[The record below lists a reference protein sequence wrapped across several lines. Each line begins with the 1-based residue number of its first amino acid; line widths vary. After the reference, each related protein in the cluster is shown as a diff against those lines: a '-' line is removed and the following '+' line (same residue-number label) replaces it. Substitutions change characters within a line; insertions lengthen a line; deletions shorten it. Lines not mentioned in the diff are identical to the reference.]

1 MILLSERQKKILQ
14 KLSMYSEGVTM
25 AMIEDSLVIS
35 KRTVYREFSELK
47 LYLVGHGL
55 SIESTEGRYFLVG
68 SKENLDAL
76 QVEMNSQ
83 NAGIELTS
91 KQRQSAVVCLLLLS
105 IEPMKIFNLAVSLG
119 VSENTIQRDL
129 RTLTFALSE
138 YGIDINARKAVG
150 VQVIGDEAQ
159 KRLILCGIL
168 TNEINEYE
176 FLNI

>member
-83 NAGIELTS
+83 NVGIELTS
-91 KQRQSAVVCLLLLS
+91 K
-105 IEPMKIFNLAVSLG
+105 
-119 VSENTIQRDL
+119 
-129 RTLTFALSE
+129 
-138 YGIDINARKAVG
+138 
-150 VQVIGDEAQ
+150 
-159 KRLILCGIL
+159 
-168 TNEINEYE
+168 
-176 FLNI
+176 